1 MNGNRFY
8 LSSSPHF
15 TLGNSTQK
23 IMLTVII
30 ALLPE
35 CIWGVLMFGMK
46 ALVSILVSVL
56 SCVVFELLFQLCTKQ
71 KVVISNLSAVVT
83 GIMLSLVCSPLVP
96 WWLLVLGSAVSIIV
110 AKGLFGGIGSNVFNP
125 ALTGRAFLF
134 ISFPALMGSKW
145 LNPAFIPD
153 FTSSG
158 KFVNKTVEIAN
169 GAVDAFTSATPLSLI
184 SKSDFN
190 FDLQTFFEYFF
201 GFKSGCTG
209 EISILLILISF
220 LFLLVTKTIDW
231 RAPFT
236 FVSTVAVC
244 SFVSGFVSSKNCMGA
259 VNEMLLNLLTGG
271 LFFGACF
278 MVTDYAT
285 TPVTKPGRF
294 LFGLGC
300 GIITFLIRRFG
311 GYPEG
316 VMFSILIMNP
326 IVPFLNNFTVR
337 MYGYGKKAKKR
348 PYEKKITQNFD
359 LSTAKKR
366 EGI

>member
-1 MNGNRFY
+1 M
-8 LSSSPHF
+8 
-15 TLGNSTQK
+15 
-23 IMLTVII
+23 
-30 ALLPE
+30 
-35 CIWGVLMFGMK
+35 
-46 ALVSILVSVL
+46 
-56 SCVVFELLFQLCTKQ
+56 
-71 KVVISNLSAVVT
+71 
-83 GIMLSLVCSPLVP
+83 
-96 WWLLVLGSAVSIIV
+96 SIIV

-145 LNPAFIPD
+145 LTPSFIPD

-158 KFVNKTVEIAN
+158 KFINKTVEIAN

-184 SKSDFN
+184 SKTDFN
-190 FDLQTFFEYFF
+190 FDLQTFFEYFL

-220 LFLLVTKTIDW
+220 VFLLVTKTIDW

-244 SFVSGFVSSKNCMGA
+244 SFVSGFISSKNCIGA

-285 TPVTKPGRF
+285 SPVTKPGRL
-294 LFGLGC
+294 LFGFGC
-300 GIITFLIRRFG
+300 GLITYLIRHFG

-348 PYEKKITQNFD
+348 SYEKKITQNFD

>member
-1 MNGNRFY
+1 
-8 LSSSPHF
+8 
-15 TLGNSTQK
+15 
-23 IMLTVII
+23 
-30 ALLPE
+30 
-35 CIWGVLMFGMK
+35 
-46 ALVSILVSVL
+46 
-56 SCVVFELLFQLCTKQ
+56 
-71 KVVISNLSAVVT
+71 
-83 GIMLSLVCSPLVP
+83 
-96 WWLLVLGSAVSIIV
+96 
-110 AKGLFGGIGSNVFNP
+110 
-125 ALTGRAFLF
+125 
-134 ISFPALMGSKW
+134 
-145 LNPAFIPD
+145 
-153 FTSSG
+153 
-158 KFVNKTVEIAN
+158 
-169 GAVDAFTSATPLSLI
+169 
-184 SKSDFN
+184 
-190 FDLQTFFEYFF
+190 
-201 GFKSGCTG
+201 
-209 EISILLILISF
+209 
-220 LFLLVTKTIDW
+220 
-231 RAPFT
+231 
-236 FVSTVAVC
+236 
-244 SFVSGFVSSKNCMGA
+244 MGA